1 MFNRI
6 RALIIKELLALLRD
20 KKSRIILIVPP
31 LVQLFIFSFAA
42 TQEVNNQTLAILNL
56 DRGKPALT
64 LVQDFTAA
72 STFSKVIHLRHA
84 DEIPTVIDQQQAIA
98 VLWIPEDFSRNL
110 LSVTSSHAAQA
121 DFILDGRKTNAA
133 QIVQGYAQRIIT
145 SYNARLNK
153 QVHQPEIKL
162 LPRSWFNPNLNFRWY
177 TVPSLVC
184 ILTAVIGLLVTGL
197 SVARE
202 REMGTFEQL
211 LVSPLHPLEIL
222 LGKAIPAL
230 LVSLVEGAFIV
241 VLGVFLLQ
249 VPLNGS
255 VVLLFASLTVY
266 LLAIIGVGLFI
277 SSLSMTQQ
285 QAVLGAFMFLVP
297 AVILSG
303 FASPIENMPHWLQT
317 ISAGNPLRY
326 FMTIVRGIFLK
337 DISPAIVWGQTWPMA
352 IIACINL
359 SAATWLF
366 KKRME

>member
-1 MFNRI
+1 MLNRI

-56 DRGKPALT
+56 DRGRPALT
-64 LVQDFTAA
+64 LVQEFTAA
-72 STFSKVIHLRHA
+72 STFSKVIPLHHG
-84 DEIPTVIDQQQAIA
+84 DEIASVIDQQQAIA
-98 VLWIPEDFSRNL
+98 ALRIPQDFSRKL
-110 LSVTSSHAAQA
+110 LSGQLAQVE
-121 DFILDGRKTNAA
+121 FILDGRKTNAA
-133 QIVQGYAQRIIT
+133 QIVQGYAQGIIT
-145 SYNARLNK
+145 NYRARLNNRGRPP
-153 QVHQPEIKL
+153 QIKIL
-162 LPRSWFNPNLNFRWY
+162 ARSWFNPNLNFRWY

-230 LVSLVEGAFIV
+230 LVALMEGAFIV
-241 VLGVFLLQ
+241 VLGVFVLQ

-255 VVLLFASLTVY
+255 VLLLFASLTVY
-266 LLAIIGVGLFI
+266 LLAIIGVGLFV
-277 SSLSMTQQ
+277 SALSMTQQ

-317 ISAGNPLRY
+317 VSAANPLRY

-337 DISPAIVWGQTWPMA
+337 DISPAIVWNQTWPMA

-359 SAATWLF
+359 GAATWLF